1 MLTGIQLSKVLWAIT
16 GLGLYVSLMAPLAG
30 QEEEKEEN
38 ESQYTL
44 PEVIVTAT
52 RVDQSLQEV
61 PLSSSVITREAL
73 ESSPALDVGDILRT
87 QTGVH
92 VRSYN
97 LGGVG
102 TASLRG
108 SRSSQVLVVRDGI
121 PINDAFLGLTD
132 LSRLMLGG
140 IERIEIVRGPTSHLY
155 GANALGGVIN
165 LITREPEQRR
175 DLTVAYGSFNTQQ
188 YQLHAGQGD
197 REKGIMVSAEVN
209 KSDGWRGNDDFLHR
223 SVLGRLNTTIG
234 KVHVSV
240 STGYDD
246 SEVGVPGPKPDSA
259 ATPTH
264 GNNDVTS
271 LFDRQKTDNLYGLL
285 SIESN
290 LGNDYSLQLR
300 LRPERSTTVYENK
313 YDDWFSG
320 LTNLGHNQYTAQ
332 NLRLSGQVEKR
343 MDTNHILAGFDVIQ
357 ERGFVEQRTTIEPTG
372 EESTVMWTPAT
383 HSSALWSEYIWRRT
397 NLVAVFGARLDY
409 HSTYGWHTSP
419 SLGIILHLG
428 ANTVRFSAGEAYRA
442 PSFNDLFWPDNGF
455 TSGNPDLKSETGIA
469 YEIGLEHRISQ
480 VIRGNVAVF
489 RRDVDDMIEWAPTGL
504 NGLWRPSNINRYLLN
519 GAEAE
524 LIAQK
529 GVFDARFSYTYLDGR
544 QTNQEVVFSDWMT
557 GDQRLEHIERPAAFT
572 PTHTI
577 GFNLN
582 YRGTLLKLNLNAEYR
597 SEIVNYYSDYANVPQ
612 VYMIK
617 KVLPARTVIN
627 GRVCWP
633 LWKVEPFL
641 EVRNLL
647 NTSYCEQFGSTLVD
661 GDYPLPGRTFGI
673 GLRTEF

>member
-1 MLTGIQLSKVLWAIT
+1 
-16 GLGLYVSLMAPLAG
+16 
-30 QEEEKEEN
+30 
-38 ESQYTL
+38 
-44 PEVIVTAT
+44 
-52 RVDQSLQEV
+52 
-61 PLSSSVITREAL
+61 
-73 ESSPALDVGDILRT
+73 
-87 QTGVH
+87 
-92 VRSYN
+92 
-97 LGGVG
+97 
-102 TASLRG
+102 
-108 SRSSQVLVVRDGI
+108 VRDGI

-188 YQLHAGQGD
+188 YQLHAGQGS
-197 REKGIMVSAEVN
+197 REKGAMVSAVVN

-234 KVHVSV
+234 KVQVSV
-240 STGYDD
+240 LAGYDD

-259 ATPTH
+259 TTH

-313 YDDWFSG
+313 YDDWSSG
-320 LTNLGHNQYTAQ
+320 LTILGHNQYTAD

-343 MDTNHILAGFDVIQ
+343 MDTNYLLAGFDVIQ
-357 ERGFVEQRTTIEPTG
+357 EHGFVKQKTTIEATD
-372 EESTVMWTPAT
+372 EDSTIKWNPSTR
-383 HSSALWSEYIWRRT
+383 SSALWTEYIRRGRKVT
-397 NLVAVFGARLDY
+397 AVLGIRSDY
-409 HSTYGWHTSP
+409 HSVYGWHTSP
-419 SLGIILHLG
+419 SLGVILYLG

-442 PSFNDLFWPDNGF
+442 PSFNDLFWPDDGF
-455 TSGNPDLKSETGIA
+455 TSGNPDLKSETGTA

-480 VIRGNVAVF
+480 AIRGNVAIF
-489 RRDVDDMIEWAPTGL
+489 RRDVDYMIAWAPTGL

-524 LIAQK
+524 FIAQK
-529 GVFDARFSYTYLDGR
+529 EVFDARFSYTYLDGR
-544 QTNQEVVFSDWMT
+544 QTNLEVVFSDWMA
-557 GDQRLEHIERPAAFT
+557 GDSLEYIKRPAAFI
-572 PTHTI
+572 PTHAI

-597 SEIVNYYSDYANVPQ
+597 SEIVNYYPDYANAPQ
-612 VYMIK
+612 VSMIE
-617 KVLPARTVIN
+617 KVLPTRTVIN
-627 GRVCWP
+627 GRVSWP
-633 LWKVEPFL
+633 MWKVEPFL

-647 NTSYCEQFGSTLVD
+647 NADYCEQFGSTLVD
-661 GDYPLPGRTFGI
+661 SDYPMLGRTFGI
-673 GLRTEF
+673 GLRAEF

>member
-1 MLTGIQLSKVLWAIT
+1 MLTGIRLSKVLFAIT

-30 QEEEKEEN
+30 QDEEKPEK

-52 RVDQSLQEV
+52 RVNQPLKDV

-73 ESSPALDVGDILRT
+73 ESGPALDVGDILRT
-87 QTGVH
+87 QAGVH

-97 LGGVG
+97 PGGVA

-108 SRSSQVLVVRDGI
+108 AQSSQVLVVRDGV
-121 PINDAFLGLTD
+121 PINDAFNGLTD

-175 DLTVAYGSFNTQQ
+175 DLTVAYGRFNTQQ
-188 YQLHAGQGD
+188 YQIHAGQGS
-197 REKGIMVSAEVN
+197 REKGAMVSAVVN
-209 KSDGWRGNDDFLHR
+209 KSGGWRGNDDFLHR
-223 SVLGRLNTTIG
+223 SVLGRVNTTIG
-234 KVHVSV
+234 KVQVSV
-240 STGYDD
+240 LAGYDD

-259 ATPTH
+259 VTH

-271 LFDRQKTDNLYGLL
+271 LFDRQKTNSLYGLL

-313 YDDWFSG
+313 YDDFNG

-343 MDTNHILAGFDVIQ
+343 MDTNHLLAGFDVIQ
-357 ERGFVEQRTTIEPTG
+357 ERGFAEQRTTFEATG
-372 EESTVMWTPAT
+372 EESTVKWSPAT

-442 PSFNDLFWPDNGF
+442 PSFNDLFWPNA
-455 TSGNPDLKSETGIA
+455 GNPGLKSETGIA
-469 YEIGLEHRISQ
+469 YEIGLEHSISQ
-480 VIRGNVAVF
+480 AIRGNVAVF
-489 RRDVDDMIEWAPTGL
+489 RRDVDDMIAWAPTGL

-519 GAEAE
+519 GAEAQ

-529 GVFDARFSYTYLDGR
+529 EVFDARLSYTYLDGR
-544 QTNQEVVFSDWMT
+544 QTNLEVVFSDWMT
-557 GDQRLEHIERPAAFT
+557 GDQRLEHIERPATFI
-572 PTHTI
+572 PTHNL
-577 GFNLN
+577 GFNLT
-582 YRGTLLKLNLNAEYR
+582 YTSAFFKINLNGETR
-597 SEIVNYYSDYANVPQ
+597 SEIVNYYSDEYTNPAAEVS
-612 VYMIK
+612 MIEK
-617 KVLPARTVIN
+617 KLPARTVMN
-627 GRVCWP
+627 VRVSWR

-647 NTSYCEQFGSTLVD
+647 NTSYCEQFGSELVD
-661 GDYPLPGRTFGI
+661 GDYPMPGRTFGI
-673 GLRTEF
+673 GLRAEF